1 MDIRLLISVTVFSLS
16 LGACGYKKQQVS
28 NTSRAAI
35 YDAWDAR
42 YVYEMQTRRMIPLHQ
57 GREVGRTWGRDEKGK
72 INYASYAR
80 SDDKVVEDLY
90 AIHTNRLDRIRD
102 KKWESAKSERINF
115 VKNQLDVL
123 EEEENAPLIE
133 VPIEDKEEEF
143 YPQLSC
149 LRESILIAGII
160 CPLKLLRRMPSWV
173 SVCSSTLNYVRM
185 SRVTIFLQAFAVI
198 ASLAGIILTFSAVS
212 EHDQDFDSIAL
223 QKLKIKE
230 AEKNLAE
237 LRDKYASDQLRQ
249 KSRNLDL
256 SEEIA
261 ELKKASDEIDV
272 KLARTK
278 EEIEE
283 IENSLS
289 YTIADKDA
297 TKQKQSDSAT
307 AVKGVQSKI
316 ENLRGEL
323 PRIRQEVEAK
333 RFEIDDFEN
342 RISELA
348 QKLTV
353 YSEITSVVREHYL
366 STISS
371 LRTYARA
378 RPWLEPGE
386 GLTLELKSV
395 DLISGYIA
403 LSEGG
408 NAGVREDMIFSVK
421 FENREISKIRV
432 KKVFRNYSLAELI
445 PLIGNP

>member
-1 MDIRLLISVTVFSLS
+1 
-16 LGACGYKKQQVS
+16 
-28 NTSRAAI
+28 
-35 YDAWDAR
+35 
-42 YVYEMQTRRMIPLHQ
+42 
-57 GREVGRTWGRDEKGK
+57 
-72 INYASYAR
+72 
-80 SDDKVVEDLY
+80 
-90 AIHTNRLDRIRD
+90 
-102 KKWESAKSERINF
+102 
-115 VKNQLDVL
+115 
-123 EEEENAPLIE
+123 
-133 VPIEDKEEEF
+133 
-143 YPQLSC
+143 
-149 LRESILIAGII
+149 
-160 CPLKLLRRMPSWV
+160 
-173 SVCSSTLNYVRM
+173 M
-185 SRVTIFLQAFAVI
+185 SKVTIFLQAFAVI

-212 EHDQDFDSIAL
+212 EYDQDFDSIAL

-249 KSRNLDL
+249 KNRNLDL

-261 ELKKASDEIDV
+261 EFKKAADEIDM
-272 KLARTK
+272 KLVRTK

-283 IENSLS
+283 IENSLA
-289 YTIADKDA
+289 YTITDKDT

-323 PRIRQEVEAK
+323 PRIRQQVESK
-333 RFEIDDFEN
+333 RFEIGDFEN

-378 RPWLEPGE
+378 RHWLEPGE

-395 DLISGYIA
+395 ALISGYIA

-421 FENREISKIRV
+421 FENREISRIRV

-445 PLIGNP
+445 PLIGNPLKLLTLEKVDLVVM

>member
-1 MDIRLLISVTVFSLS
+1 MS
-16 LGACGYKKQQVS
+16 
-28 NTSRAAI
+28 
-35 YDAWDAR
+35 
-42 YVYEMQTRRMIPLHQ
+42 
-57 GREVGRTWGRDEKGK
+57 K
-72 INYASYAR
+72 I
-80 SDDKVVEDLY
+80 
-90 AIHTNRLDRIRD
+90 
-102 KKWESAKSERINF
+102 
-115 VKNQLDVL
+115 
-123 EEEENAPLIE
+123 
-133 VPIEDKEEEF
+133 
-143 YPQLSC
+143 
-149 LRESILIAGII
+149 
-160 CPLKLLRRMPSWV
+160 
-173 SVCSSTLNYVRM
+173 
-185 SRVTIFLQAFAVI
+185 TIFLQAFAVI
-198 ASLAGIILTFSAVS
+198 ASLAGIILTFSVVS
-212 EHDQDFDSIAL
+212 EYDQDLNSIAL
-223 QKLKIKE
+223 QNLKIKE

-249 KSRNLDL
+249 KNRNLDL

-283 IENSLS
+283 VENALTD
-289 YTIADKDA
+289 TISDKDA
-297 TKQKQSDSAT
+297 TKQKQSDFAT

-323 PRIRQEVEAK
+323 PRIRQQVDAK
-333 RFEIDDFEN
+333 RFEIGDFEN

-366 STISS
+366 STVRS

-386 GLTLELKSV
+386 ELSLSLKSV
-395 DLISGYIA
+395 DLSSGYVA

-408 NAGVREDMIFSVK
+408 SAGLREDMIFSVK

-445 PLIGNP
+445 PLIGNPVELLTLEKVDLVVM